1 MTALQ
6 NLENDHVHI
15 LRLTHVMERMIH
27 VKANNPDHFYTV
39 TDLIRYF
46 ADGFH
51 HAKEEKLLF
60 PVLEQKGF
68 STMQGPVAVMLTEHQ
83 MGRSFTQGILKHLRS
98 FEKGKNTDLRK
109 VYTNMQ
115 SYIDLLRNH
124 ISKEDNIL
132 FRMADQVLS
141 QEEKIGLAEQF
152 AEAELN
158 ADPKFG
164 LDAAKRMIR
173 ELENYYN

>member
-98 FEKGKNTDLRK
+98 FEKGKNTDTSMTAGAVCYRPP
-109 VYTNMQ
+109 VEFC
-115 SYIDLLRNH
+115 ILLLLGYN
-124 ISKEDNIL
+124 
-132 FRMADQVLS
+132 
-141 QEEKIGLAEQF
+141 QF
-152 AEAELN
+152 LPTITVKTGN
-158 ADPKFG
+158 TP
-164 LDAAKRMIR
+164 
-173 ELENYYN
+173 